1 MRKTISILLLSVFLY
16 NMLGYQVIFYFRT
29 QAIEQEINRTID
41 QGAVDESQ
49 LRVFKV
55 PVPVYHQ
62 TDQGFERVNG
72 SLEYEGRFYEMV
84 KRKLEN
90 DTIYIYCLRNE
101 QKRELVSKLNDHV
114 QMHVANLE
122 GHKPAKPEKPLP
134 ALLKEYLPHVQGQLP
149 RPEGRPAGTPEGKPY
164 LVHFS
169 TLSLPFPT
177 PPPEYASLM
186 A

>member
-16 NMLGYQVIFYFRT
+16 NMLGYQVLFYFRT
-29 QAIEQEINRTID
+29 QAIEHEINRTID

-55 PVPVYHQ
+55 PVPLYHQ

-72 SLEYEGRFYEMV
+72 SLEHEGRFYEMV

-114 QMHVANLE
+114 QTHVVDFE
-122 GHKPAKPEKPLP
+122 SHKPAKPEKPLP
-134 ALLKEYLPHVQGQLP
+134 ALLKEYLPHVQERLL
-149 RPEGRPAGTPEGKPY
+149 RPEGLPTGATAGKPY
-164 LVHFS
+164 LIHFS
-169 TLSLPFPT
+169 PLSLPSPT

>member
-1 MRKTISILLLSVFLY
+1 MRKAISLLLLSVFLY
-16 NMLGYQVIFYFRT
+16 NMLGYQVLFYFRA
-29 QAIEQEINRTID
+29 QAIENEINRSID

-62 TDQGFERVNG
+62 TDQGFERVSG

-90 DTIYIYCLRNE
+90 DTIYVYCLCNE

-114 QMHVANLE
+114 QTHVVDLE
-122 GHKPAKPEKPLP
+122 SHKPVKPEKPLP
-134 ALLKEYLPHVQGQLP
+134 ALLKEYLPHVQGQLS
-149 RPEGRPAGTPEGKPY
+149 RPEGYVADIAARKPY
-164 LVHFS
+164 PDHFS
-169 TLSLPFPT
+169 TRSLPSPT
-177 PPPEYASLM
+177 PPPEPAALL